1 MSLLDKIKIEAA
13 KRRTKECT
21 IFNQP
26 VLCVLHSKRSC
37 EDLQEQFSNST
48 KATELLVEQF
58 LDPATNKPF
67 LTVDFLE
74 NDCSQTDFI
83 ELINL
88 FGRMNGRS
96 ENAVEEAEKN

>member
-1 MSLLDKIKIEAA
+1 MSLLDKIKLEAA

-21 IFNQP
+21 IFNHS

-37 EDLQEQFSNST
+37 EDLQEQFSNSD
-48 KATELLVEQF
+48 KATELLAKQF
-58 LDPATNKPF
+58 LDPETNKPF

-74 NDCSQTDFI
+74 NDCSQSDFI

-88 FGRMNGRS
+88 FGRMNGRN